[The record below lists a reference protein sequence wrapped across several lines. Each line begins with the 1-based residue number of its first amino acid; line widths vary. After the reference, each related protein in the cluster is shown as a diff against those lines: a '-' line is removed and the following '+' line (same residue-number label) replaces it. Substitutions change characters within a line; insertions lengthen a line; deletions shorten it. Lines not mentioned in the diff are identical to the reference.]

1 MISVVAER
9 YAEALFQVGE
19 ETNSTTKLYEE
30 LNAVVD
36 ILKSNKDFF
45 NVLKSPLVAK
55 GEKRDLVE
63 KVLGKELSSSLT
75 NFLKIMIDKDRM
87 SAIEAV
93 LKSYKS
99 LLNEKNNIIEGIA
112 ITAIAMSKEEL
123 KSLETKLSSKYNKNV
138 TLENKVDESVLG
150 GVLVRLGNEEIDGT
164 VRTRLA
170 NMKESL
176 SQVIS

>member
-63 KVLGKELSSSLT
+63 KVLGKELSQNLT

-93 LKSYKS
+93 LKSYKI
-99 LLNEKNNIIEGIA
+99 LLNNKNNIIEGVA
-112 ITAIAMSKEEL
+112 ITAIAMNKEEL
-123 KSLETKLSSKYNKNV
+123 KSLEAKLSSKYNKNV

-164 VRTRLA
+164 VKTRLA
-170 NMKESL
+170 KMKESL